1 MVTSLNSTLVLSPA
15 TMLMIAPIGWQKEGG
30 VVWWC
35 WGWRSAAAAAGAQPA
50 GQEVPS
56 DTGDLSK
63 VEVDLNF

>member
-1 MVTSLNSTLVLSPA
+1 
-15 TMLMIAPIGWQKEGG
+15 MLKIAPIGGQKEGG

-56 DTGDLSK
+56 DTWDLSK
-63 VEVDLNF
+63 VEVDFHF